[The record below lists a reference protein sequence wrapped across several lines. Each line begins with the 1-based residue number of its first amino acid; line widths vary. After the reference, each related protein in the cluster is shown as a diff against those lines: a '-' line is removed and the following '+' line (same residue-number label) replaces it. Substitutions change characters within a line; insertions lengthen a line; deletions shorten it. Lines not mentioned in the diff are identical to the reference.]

1 MVTTPVNCYEA
12 LSLYFK
18 DRNVFDVALKE
29 ASGSVC
35 PGAAVCMKCR
45 TRAYMKNLE
54 LVSGMSSKALARS
67 NAPMWCYDVA
77 ALAALTGKGE
87 EA

>member
-1 MVTTPVNCYEA
+1 
-12 LSLYFK
+12 
-18 DRNVFDVALKE
+18 
-29 ASGSVC
+29 
-35 PGAAVCMKCR
+35 
-45 TRAYMKNLE
+45 MKNLE